1 MFTALASPTKS
12 TAPLYDATSKSIDIL
27 HDSELDR
34 LQDELWKL
42 FSDLSLDDPFQF
54 DPDAEVDGQISTA
67 SPSADKSLAN
77 KEEKYDGLGG
87 GWPSTVRVPKPT
99 RVFAQRTSNT
109 SVV

>member
-1 MFTALASPTKS
+1 MYTAPASPTKS
-12 TAPLYDATSKSIDIL
+12 TAPLYDATSTSIDIL

-42 FSDLSLDDPFQF
+42 FSDLSLDDLFQF
-54 DPDAEVDGQISTA
+54 DPDAEVDGQLSTA
-67 SPSADKSLAN
+67 TPCADKSLN
-77 KEEKYDGLGG
+77 KKEKYDGLGG